1 MWVADQVGRGAT
13 GKRVG
18 LVDCAS
24 SIRDKGCRVS
34 QDAQEPPFPSK
45 TANPRPVRV
54 QGLSQGAPFLA
65 LLPFSLSPSS
75 GRKGRVVLLLL
86 RAACT
91 VCSPS
96 SECVCLSVCA
106 RACLRA
112 SPAPPAPCRV
122 LARAFFFFYC
132 IPPPVSPRRRPLLFP
147 SLHRES
153 LTVSPPNR
161 LVAESTDS
169 LPSSPFLPLPAS
181 LCSNHSH
188 SLEVPIVRFS
198 SQFSVPVQ
206 SFRASHLHSFG

>member
-75 GRKGRVVLLLL
+75 GRKGRVVVLLLL

-96 SECVCLSVCA
+96 SECVCA
-106 RACLRA
+106 
-112 SPAPPAPCRV
+112 
-122 LARAFFFFYC
+122 
-132 IPPPVSPRRRPLLFP
+132 
-147 SLHRES
+147 
-153 LTVSPPNR
+153 
-161 LVAESTDS
+161 
-169 LPSSPFLPLPAS
+169 
-181 LCSNHSH
+181 
-188 SLEVPIVRFS
+188 
-198 SQFSVPVQ
+198 
-206 SFRASHLHSFG
+206 